1 MSFECPANP
10 TLLIPFHYIPPLPC
24 LLTMDTI
31 RRIIGRLRSK
41 GRGGGSSNKQDQEAT
56 PVQCNVLHR
65 LRKMSRSMEN
75 VSLSMD
81 KELSP
86 SSACPDGD
94 ITLCNEVDR
103 GGSFLTRKI
112 LSLSNLSRSSHPEVV
127 QAKIESVLEK
137 YGLVGSNL
145 SLGRSSSLD
154 QPFAWTRSGHYIL
167 RNSII
172 HIGTYSGING
182 GAYVSENTRL
192 KFAILWLLSIEI
204 VLGPPRRT

>member
-1 MSFECPANP
+1 MVSYECPANP
-10 TLLIPFHYIPPLPC
+10 TLLIPFHYLIFLS
-24 LLTMDTI
+24 TMDAI
-31 RRIIGRLRSK
+31 RRIIGRFRSK

-75 VSLSMD
+75 VSLSKD

-86 SSACPDGD
+86 SSTCPDGD
-94 ITLCNEVDR
+94 ITLCNGDR

-154 QPFAWTRSGHYIL
+154 QPFAWTRSGHCIL
-167 RNSII
+167 RI
-172 HIGTYSGING
+172 T
-182 GAYVSENTRL
+182 
-192 KFAILWLLSIEI
+192 IL
-204 VLGPPRRT
+204 